1 MSNIIAPN
9 NGSEIALQE
18 KIFKWDFQKSVEKTA
33 PKIAKWKALT
43 VDIARELYLARE
55 YLNNQ
60 TGQRKD
66 PSAPDYIRFTWNDY
80 CEHIGVPRSTANNW
94 LRAFV
99 PAELSD
105 DGENKLYSAEE
116 LRQLNAANGPAEA
129 AAQEERIASFLK
141 TGKRPDGWTR
151 ADEKELSNRMAAKR
165 AKEVA
170 AVWCGRRLKVQPRR
184 DFFAEIMEH
193 GEDLRKFRLETAE
206 QTDLQMQTFDAIDD
220 YLRSFSTMTS
230 RLQAAYNLSI
240 KLKDT
245 VNYYAELD
253 LQASQARASALEA
266 KAVAE

>member
-9 NGSEIALQE
+9 NGGEIALKE
-18 KIFKWDFQKSVEKTA
+18 KIFKWDFQKSVEKMA

-66 PSAPDYIRFTWNDY
+66 PSAADYIRFTWNDY

-99 PAELSD
+99 PAEVSETGKD
-105 DGENKLYSAEE
+105 MLYSSEE
-116 LRQLNAANGPAEA
+116 LKELAAANEPAQT
-129 AAQEERIASFLK
+129 AAQEERIAYFLK
-141 TGKRPDGWTR
+141 NGKRPEGWTR
-151 ADEKELSNRMAAKR
+151 ADEKELAGRLAAKR

-170 AVWCGRRLKVQPRR
+170 AVWSGRRLKVQPRR

-193 GEDLRKFRLETAE
+193 GEDLKKFRLETPE
-206 QTDLQMQTFDAIDD
+206 QTDLQMRTFDVIDD
-220 YLRSFSTMTS
+220 YLRSFSDMTV

-253 LQASQARASALEA
+253 LQASQVKAGALEA
-266 KAVAE
+266 EADAE